1 MRRLLFMLVFAL
13 PLFAA
18 SDLNVDLKFVPQ
30 EGVQASSPDLA
41 PSVLDKPVRIAVLD
55 GRGGDDALAIGKG
68 TDDDD
73 RAFAIRA
80 TTAVLPYLGAT
91 SVDVAKEWGIKISEK
106 SGRLLRLR
114 FTRFFVEESNKAL
127 GSVYA
132 AEVKMTFTLE
142 DGQGLLAE
150 GAASG
155 SAHRYGRSR
164 SDENANEVL
173 SDALKE
179 ALANAF
185 GDSRLQSA
193 WSSSKSAPGTA
204 KAKEPAES
212 VEQRLEKLDELL
224 KKGLIT
230 KEEYDRKRAEIL
242 SEL

>member
-1 MRRLLFMLVFAL
+1 MRRLLFILLFTL

-18 SDLNVDLKFVPQ
+18 SDFNVDLKFLPQ
-30 EGVQASSPDLA
+30 EGVQSNSPDLA
-41 PSVLDKPVRIAVLD
+41 PSVLDKDVRIAVED
-55 GRGGDDALAIGKG
+55 GRGGDDALVIGKG

-73 RAFAIRA
+73 HAFAIRA

-91 SVDVAKEWGIKISEK
+91 SQDVAKEWGIKTSDKSE
-106 SGRLLRLR
+106 RVLTLR

-132 AEVKMTFTLE
+132 AEAKMTFTLTE
-142 DGQGLLAE
+142 GKKLLAE

-179 ALANAF
+179 SLANAF

-193 WSSSKSAPGTA
+193 WGSGKSAPGTA

-212 VEQRLEKLDELL
+212 VEQRLKKLDELL